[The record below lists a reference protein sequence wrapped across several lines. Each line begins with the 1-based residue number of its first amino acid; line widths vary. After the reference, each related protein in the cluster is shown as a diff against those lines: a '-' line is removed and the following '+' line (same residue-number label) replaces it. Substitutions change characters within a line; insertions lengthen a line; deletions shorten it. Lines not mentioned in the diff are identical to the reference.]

1 MNGERGLGKTE
12 IKHAIN
18 QLDRLSEIKKQTK
31 TTTKKTIYAKYQ
43 PISKYQEEKF
53 KQSYLKAHASIMVF
67 QK

>member
-31 TTTKKTIYAKYQ
+31 TTTKKQFMQNISPYQ
-43 PISKYQEEKF
+43 NIKKKNSNKVISKPTQ
-53 KQSYLKAHASIMVF
+53 V
-67 QK
+67 